1 MATGLTADR
10 EGNTNV
16 LDWWTPLCV
25 NLGDLLVGWLLALP
39 RDLAIIML
47 GLISV
52 LALRGV
58 RKFTTNQDQ
67 LRRADADKAVLKRL
81 VRDAK
86 ARGDREAV
94 ARHKRVVGMLG
105 LLKLRAEGLPLVV
118 SLPVI
123 GLLATWAL
131 HRMEFLPP
139 SGDEPVEIELNAP
152 EIAAGQPVL
161 LVPQDGV
168 RVERGWLRLLDAQ
181 REGND
186 VAAVGVWRVIA
197 AAREAPYELQFR
209 LPAADS
215 TEGFRTIARPLIVG
229 QRIYA
234 DAISEHD
241 GGLRTQVKMTQ
252 AKLFGVVPGLG
263 DAFFPPWLT
272 AYLLVVIVLMFAL
285 KPVLRVY

>member
-1 MATGLTADR
+1 MF
-10 EGNTNV
+10 
-16 LDWWTPLCV
+16 DWWTPLCV
-25 NLGDLLVGWLLALP
+25 NLGDRLIGWLLALP
-39 RDLAIIML
+39 RDLGIIAL
-47 GLISV
+47 ALISV

-67 LRRADADKAVLKRL
+67 LRRADEDKAVLKGLIRQ
-81 VRDAK
+81 AK
-86 ARGDREAV
+86 ALGDGEAV
-94 ARHKRVVGMLG
+94 GRHKRVIGMLG
-105 LLKLRAEGLPLVV
+105 ILKLKAEGLPLLV

-131 HRMEFLPP
+131 YRMEFIPP
-139 SGDEPVEIELNAP
+139 PGAEPVEIELNAP

-168 RVERGWLRLLDAQ
+168 QVERGWLRLLDAH

-186 VAAVGVWRVIA
+186 VVAVGVWRVMA
-197 AAREAPYELQFR
+197 EARAMPYELQFR
-209 LPAADS
+209 LPAADAP
-215 TEGFRTIARPLIVG
+215 EGFRTITRPLIVG

-241 GGLRTQVKMTQ
+241 GGVRTQVKMTQ
-252 AKLFGVVPGLG
+252 AKLFGVVPGLS

-272 AYLLVVIVLMFAL
+272 AYLLIVIVLMFVL